1 MGRGDRKT
9 KKGKRFRG
17 SFGKTR
23 PRKERNRNSWNLNEG
38 DQPKASNEEE

>member
-17 SFGKTR
+17 SFGKSR
-23 PRKERNRNSWNLNEG
+23 PRKEGNRNPLNQS
-38 DQPKASNEEE
+38 DNQPQVASNEEE